1 MSNDLP
7 SVAVLLFPQAV
18 EAIAGALGGHI
29 RDGELG
35 PHILCR
41 QVNTNGPYFEMV
53 FDGKDAAGN
62 AVEMQVMVP
71 HGYIRLVMSV
81 RGDDSFGFAR
91 VRQSTV
97 ASVPDV
103 AAPAAPENA
112 ARHS

>member
-1 MSNDLP
+1 MSNDQP

-29 RDGELG
+29 REGELG

-41 QVNTNGPYFEMV
+41 QVNSNGPYFEMI
-53 FDGKDAAGN
+53 FDGQDAAGR
-62 AVEMQVMVP
+62 AVEMEVMVP

-91 VRQSTV
+91 IRQSD
-97 ASVPDV
+97 AAAVPDV
-103 AAPAAPENA
+103 INTAAPAASA
-112 ARHS
+112 AS